1 MSRHVSCSGSSDC
14 SAGVFCSSQHNVLC
28 SVVFNVLSSAFTG
41 DIERTHSLI
50 LLHVEIQQYSSNY
63 GLKEII
69 NFSSVIATCLRVSV
83 SVSLSVCMCVT
94 LSQRVCICV
103 YVCVYVCDIESAY
116 LCLYL
121 YLHLCMCV
129 CV

>member
-63 GLKEII
+63 RLKEII
-69 NFSSVIATCLRVSV
+69 TFSSVIATCLRVSV
-83 SVSLSVCMCVT
+83 SVSLSVCVCMCVT
-94 LSQRVCICV
+94 SSQRICVCISICICV
-103 YVCVYVCDIESAY
+103 CVSVCDIESA
-116 LCLYL
+116 C
-121 YLHLCMCV
+121 LHLCV